1 MKSNRIALFLVVLTL
16 GFGFASE
23 FARGHEIFQDILKE
37 KYTLKSFS
45 CKTCHQDSDNRKL
58 RTPFAEL
65 YAEALKDGNWSAKWA
80 EVEPKGE
87 EAIAAFE
94 TEIGEAFKKSLDNVG
109 KKTLTVDDL
118 FAAGL
123 LAGVRVDEK
132 KRKAMEAEGKKSN
145 GAALNMGNQNGV
157 SSPATGPSALTMSV
171 RASFAPTPRIPQPDS
186 FETSQSRALV
196 SKTDD

>member
-1 MKSNRIALFLVVLTL
+1 VPFLIALTFGL
-16 GFGFASE
+16 GLASE
-23 FARGHEIFQDILKE
+23 STIGHEIFQDILKE

-58 RTPFAEL
+58 RTPFADL

-94 TEIGEAFKKSLDNVG
+94 KEIGEAFKKSLDNVG

-132 KRKAMEAEGKKSN
+132 KRKAMEAENKKDN
-145 GAALNMGNQNGV
+145 AAGSEKRNPDGV
-157 SSPATGPSALTMSV
+157 SSSATGPSALTVSV
-171 RASFAPTPRIPQPDS
+171 PALPVQTPRPPKPDS
-186 FETSQSRALV
+186 SESTQYLALV
-196 SKTDD
+196 LKSDD